1 MSTAMVHSDHVVPR
15 SERTTVLVVEDEPFV
30 REPIS
35 EYLRDSGFRVL
46 EADNATQAMAMIDAV
61 AGGEVLPVDLV
72 FSDVRMPG
80 EIDGFDLAAWLGAH
94 HPDLPVLLTSGY
106 YGARNRAEPWLHGT
120 PLIEKPYS
128 QAQVLSRIRA
138 LLEQH
143 G

>member
-1 MSTAMVHSDHVVPR
+1 MSTVMVHPDHAVPR
-15 SERTTVLVVEDEPFV
+15 PEGTTVLVVEDEPYV

-35 EYLRDSGFRVL
+35 EYLRDCGFRVL

-61 AGGEVLPVDLV
+61 PGDAVLPVDLV

-94 HPDLPVLLTSGY
+94 HPELPVLLTSGY
-106 YGARNRAEPWLHGT
+106 YGARNRAQPSLHGT

-128 QAQVLSRIRA
+128 QAQVLDRIRA
-138 LLEQH
+138 LLEPH